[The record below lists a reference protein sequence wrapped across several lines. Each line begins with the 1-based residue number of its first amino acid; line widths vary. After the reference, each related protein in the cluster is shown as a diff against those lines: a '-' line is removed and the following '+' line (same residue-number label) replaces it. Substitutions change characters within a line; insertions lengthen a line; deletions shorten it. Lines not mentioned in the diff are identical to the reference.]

1 MSIQT
6 YNSIHNLPLWNFD
19 RYLATKNLNWFLI
32 KYDGREKIIKNE
44 QLQAV
49 EAFIMDEYY
58 LELKDDQF
66 TKKLQKWAKIDL
78 LKLKYNAINSIVT
91 GFAYGFENTIKGQ
104 ERRLKFI
111 ELLKEYKIIIPKFN
125 SPSGDNEQ
133 LIKVRSSLEN
143 IKTQIKMIQDE
154 LKIDGK
160 TQESNLYKQLR
171 MVSLAL
177 GQKDVS
183 NPKEITV
190 AQWIADCKLAKEIAE
205 QN

>member
-1 MSIQT
+1 MSIET
-6 YNSIHNLPLWNFD
+6 YNSIHTLPLWNFD
-19 RYLATKNLNWFLI
+19 RYLATKDLNWFLV
-32 KYDGREKIIKNE
+32 KYDGREKKLKTDK
-44 QLQAV
+44 LQNV
-49 EAFIMDEYY
+49 ESSIMDEYY
-58 LELKDDQF
+58 LELNDRQF
-66 TKKLQKWAKIDL
+66 EIKLQKWAKIDD
-78 LKLKYNAINSIVT
+78 LKLKYNVLNSVIT
-91 GFAYGFENTIKGQ
+91 GFAYGFANDIKGQ
-104 ERRLKFI
+104 ELRMKYI
-111 ELLKEYKIIIPKFN
+111 QLLKGYKIIIPLMN
-125 SPSGDNEQ
+125 SPSGDVEE
-133 LIKVRSSLEN
+133 LKRVRLALEN
-143 IKTQIKMIQDE
+143 IKTQISIIQDE